1 MGTIKL
7 DKDEMLKIAGE
18 LSALKS
24 EINYILNKLS
34 ETENVLRRENS
45 FSTYS
50 QERKLSDI
58 QDLAYNLVREFD
70 KISDNFY

>member
-24 EINYILNKLS
+24 EINYILNKTQ

-50 QERKLSDI
+50 QERKLSDL